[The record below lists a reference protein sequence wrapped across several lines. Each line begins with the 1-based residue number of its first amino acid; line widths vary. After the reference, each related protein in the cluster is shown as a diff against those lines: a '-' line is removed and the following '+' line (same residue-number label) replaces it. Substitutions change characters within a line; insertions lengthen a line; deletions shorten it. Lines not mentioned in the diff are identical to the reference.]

1 MQRMS
6 SFNPYIFKAFYDW
19 LVDNEITPH
28 LLVNAEVKGV
38 QVPQSYVRNGKIV
51 LSIAARAVRNFS
63 INQKDISFYARFSGQ
78 DEFIVIP
85 YNAMLDL
92 IAVENEI
99 RYPLEMCLTP
109 DPDDEDEDE
118 EGDKESSD
126 EDNVVGFST
135 VDDSTD
141 EQDESQDE
149 NEKKDNS
156 PSFTILK
163 DD

>member
-19 LVDNEITPH
+19 LIDNEITPH

-51 LSIAARAVRNFS
+51 LSISARAVRNFS
-63 INQKDISFYARFSGQ
+63 IDQKNISFYARFNGQ

-99 RYPLEMCLTP
+99 RYPLEMWLTP
-109 DPDDEDEDE
+109 DPEDEDGEKE
-118 EGDKESSD
+118 ESD
-126 EDNVVGFST
+126 DNVVGFSA
-135 VDDSTD
+135 VDDSNAD
-141 EQDESQDE
+141 SEEQKDE
-149 NEKKDNS
+149 NENKDS
-156 PSFTILK
+156 GPSFTILK

>member
-19 LVDNEITPH
+19 LIDNEITPH

-51 LSIAARAVRNFS
+51 LSISSRAVRNFS
-63 INQKDISFYARFSGQ
+63 IDQKDISFYARFNGQ

-99 RYPLEMCLTP
+99 RYPLEMWLTP
-109 DPDDEDEDE
+109 DPEDEDGEKE
-118 EGDKESSD
+118 ESD
-126 EDNVVGFST
+126 DNVVGFSA
-135 VDDSTD
+135 VDDSNAD
-141 EQDESQDE
+141 SEDQKDE
-149 NEKKDNS
+149 NENKDS
-156 PSFTILK
+156 GPSFTILK

>member
-19 LVDNEITPH
+19 LIDNEITPH

-38 QVPQSYVRNGKIV
+38 LVPQSYVRNGKIV
-51 LSIAARAVRNFS
+51 LSISSRAVRNFS
-63 INQKDISFYARFSGQ
+63 IDQKDISFYARFNGQ

-99 RYPLEMCLTP
+99 RYPLEMWLTP
-109 DPDDEDEDE
+109 DPEDE
-118 EGDKESSD
+118 EGEQEGSD
-126 EDNVVGFST
+126 DNDNVVGFST

-141 EQDESQDE
+141 EADEQKDE
-149 NEKKDNS
+149 GEKKDS
-156 PSFTILK
+156 GPSFTILK

>member
-19 LVDNEITPH
+19 LIDNEITPH

-38 QVPQSYVRNGKIV
+38 HVPQSYVRNGKIV

-63 INQKDISFYARFSGQ
+63 IDQKDISFYARFSGQ

-85 YNAMLDL
+85 YNAMMDL

-99 RYPLEMCLTP
+99 RYPLEMWLTP
-109 DPDDEDEDE
+109 DPEDE
-118 EGDKESSD
+118 ESEESSSD

-141 EQDESQDE
+141 EADEHKDE
-149 NEKKDNS
+149 EEKKDS
-156 PSFTILK
+156 RPSFTILK

>member
-1 MQRMS
+1 MS

-19 LVDNEITPH
+19 LIDNEITPH

-51 LSIAARAVRNFS
+51 LSISARAVRNFA
-63 INQKDISFYARFSGQ
+63 IGQKDISFYARFNGQ

-85 YNAMLDL
+85 FNAMLDL

-99 RYPLEMCLTP
+99 RYPLGMWLTL
-109 DPDDEDEDE
+109 DPEDE
-118 EGDKESSD
+118 EDDAQAAED
-126 EDNVVGFST
+126 DNVVGFST
-135 VDDSTD
+135 VDDSGDEADDTEKDDDKKTD
-141 EQDESQDE
+141 GG
-149 NEKKDNS
+149 